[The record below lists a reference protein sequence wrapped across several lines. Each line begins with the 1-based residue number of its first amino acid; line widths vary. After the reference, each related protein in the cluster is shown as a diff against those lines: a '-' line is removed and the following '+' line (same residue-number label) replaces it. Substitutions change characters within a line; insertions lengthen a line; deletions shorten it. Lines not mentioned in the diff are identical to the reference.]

1 MQHELESLF
10 SEVGTIVEVFLPTDR
25 NTGRPRGFAFV
36 EFEDES
42 VISTAIERF
51 DGHDLGG
58 RSLRVTAAEE
68 RPSRAPRVFGEDSSG
83 GHFGPKR
90 PSKPKGSR
98 RNARRKKRS
107 L

>member
-10 SEVGTIVEVFLPTDR
+10 SEVGNIVEVFLPTDR

-36 EFEDES
+36 EFEDAS
-42 VISTAIERF
+42 VVATAIERF

-58 RSLRVTAAEE
+58 RSLRVTEAEE
-68 RPSRAPRVFGEDSSG
+68 RPSRAPRVFAEDASSG
-83 GHFGPKR
+83 YFGAKR
-90 PSKPKGSR
+90 PNKPKGSR